1 VTVIDP
7 TDEPDV
13 LSSGRDGPERP
24 AWQPPRWYLHAQSVV
39 YNLSNR
45 ARITAIAVLA
55 CVAAAVA
62 VPILLPS
69 HVTSRLPAPVVVAP
83 VIVTTALTSSAG
95 SDGVFAQGTAA
106 GRQWRLAVRDI
117 ADPGYQ
123 CRPGVALNGTDAV
136 PVFASGDLSPETH
149 VGSPAFVVPGSWLP
163 GAGFAFIQVP
173 AGIGRIRVYPSS
185 GVQVSAT
192 PVTVTVCGA
201 QFHLVG
207 FGYRQASQLLIQAGL
222 AATYAVP
229 ALLSD
234 PEPTLA
240 DPQVNGV
247 WQSLDTTHSLLASA
261 TLAAGRAF
269 GLPWSIKVAFGTA
282 GDCFTLSTSYLDESA
297 ADPKAERTETCGPIS
312 TPQGPDTVV
321 ALPLAFPAASGV
333 GTGFAVSAGA
343 GTSRLIAVFTNE
355 GVQLVRPVVVAGREY
370 AAFFVPAPAHLVQLY
385 WLAGGHTTTTTMIPQ
400 YGYSQLP
407 T

>member
-1 VTVIDP
+1 MIDP

-24 AWQPPRWYLHAQSVV
+24 GWQPPRWYLHAQSVV

-83 VIVTTALTSSAG
+83 VIVTTALTRSAG
-95 SDGVFAQGTAA
+95 SDGVFARGTAA
-106 GRQWRLAVRDI
+106 GRNWRLAVRDI

-123 CRPGVALNGTDAV
+123 CQPGVTLNGTDAV
-136 PVFASGDLSPETH
+136 PVFPSAGLYPETH
-149 VGSPAFVVPGSWLP
+149 VGSPAFIVPGSWLP

-185 GVQVSAT
+185 GAPVSVT
-192 PVTVTVCGA
+192 PVTLTVCGA

-207 FGYRQASQLLIQAGL
+207 FGYREASQLLIQAGL
-222 AATYAVP
+222 AATYTVP
-229 ALLSD
+229 ALLSL

-247 WQSLDTTHSLLASA
+247 WQSLDTTHSQLATA

-297 ADPKAERTETCGPIS
+297 ADPKAEGIETCGPIS

-343 GTSRLIAVFTNE
+343 GTSRLIAVLTNE
-355 GVQLVRPVVVAGREY
+355 GVELVHPVVVAGREY
-370 AAFFVPAPAHLVQLY
+370 AAFFVPAPTHLVQLY
-385 WLAGGHTTTTTMIPQ
+385 WLAGGRTTTTTMIPQ